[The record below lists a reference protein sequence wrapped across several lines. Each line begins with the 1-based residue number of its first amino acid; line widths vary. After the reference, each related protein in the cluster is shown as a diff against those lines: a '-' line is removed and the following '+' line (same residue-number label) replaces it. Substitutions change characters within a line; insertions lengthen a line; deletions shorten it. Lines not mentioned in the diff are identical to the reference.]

1 MNGWHFRWK
10 THVILACASAGL
22 HLVSAGIAA
31 DCQAPNRLLPRLPL
45 LTTMRQVH
53 LLTFEQASRAYP
65 VRLRGVVTFYDPYQQ
80 GNPALFIADATGTIF
95 VKLPHGGILSLQM
108 G

>member
-1 MNGWHFRWK
+1 MDGISDGRRTSSSRVPPRDFTSCRRR
-10 THVILACASAGL
+10 
-22 HLVSAGIAA
+22 IAA